1 MLMYQ
6 VQLLENNLYIF
17 TENAV
22 NSRTNKRR
30 ILALNCNLL
39 KTLLFHCCLVTVVA
53 GCSGLPERNP
63 LPEALSEQAK
73 IPDIP
78 RARYW
83 ADAVPPG
90 TEEWFTLTTKELRA
104 LYPSSFGQPHNYLAI
119 SGGGPN
125 GAYAAGMLNG
135 WTDAGNRPSFTIVTG
150 VSAGALIAPFAFLG
164 PDYDY
169 VIKEVFTGYSTKDL
183 ATPRGKLKTLLGDA
197 ATDTTPLRQK
207 LAQYVDEKVMLAIAE
222 EHRKGRILEIV
233 TTNLD
238 ARRPVAWD
246 IGMIASSGSP
256 DALQLIRDIMLAS
269 ASIPAAFPPV
279 LFEVEVDGEYYD
291 ELHVDGGAT
300 SVLYLYPIGLDFEKL
315 VEQMNV
321 KETPNVY
328 VIRNGKLHKKWRA
341 VERSTIPIAQHSL
354 ASLMSSVAYG
364 DIYRIYLSTQRDGLN
379 YHLAYIPESFTEEAT
394 EPFDR
399 EYMTRLFNLG
409 YERARKGYD
418 WSKTPPG
425 FETSE

>member
-1 MLMYQ
+1 M
-6 VQLLENNLYIF
+6 
-17 TENAV
+17 
-22 NSRTNKRR
+22 
-30 ILALNCNLL
+30 
-39 KTLLFHCCLVTVVA
+39 
-53 GCSGLPERNP
+53 
-63 LPEALSEQAK
+63 
-73 IPDIP
+73 
-78 RARYW
+78 
-83 ADAVPPG
+83 
-90 TEEWFTLTTKELRA
+90 
-104 LYPSSFGQPHNYLAI
+104 
-119 SGGGPN
+119 GPN

-183 ATPRGKLKTLLGDA
+183 VTPRGKLKTLLGDA

-246 IGMIASSGSP
+246 IGVIASSGSP
-256 DALQLIRDIMLAS
+256 NALQLIRDIMLAS

-321 KETPNVY
+321 KQTPNVY

-341 VERSTIPIAQHSL
+341 VKRSTIPIAQLSL

-364 DIYRIYLSTQRDGLN
+364 DIYRIYLSTRRDGLN
-379 YHLAYIPESFTEEAT
+379 FHLAFIPESFTEEPT

-399 EYMTRLFNLG
+399 QYMTRLFNLG
-409 YERARKGYD
+409 YEQARKGYD